1 MVAGYVG
8 LSQVYTPDVAHVFN
22 NMGDALRVKL
32 QTLSQGTKM
41 TVMGRGSILGIHF
54 LEDGNK
60 DVKSYK
66 DRKDDVELKDLF
78 WMEMMEEGF
87 WISKRGGVCLILG
100 TPWGE
105 MERFVGCVEGFLERY
120 GGLVKV

>member
-1 MVAGYVG
+1 MAAGYAG
-8 LSQVYTPDVAHVFN
+8 LSQIYTPDVARDFN
-22 NMGDALRVKL
+22 AMGDALRVKL

-41 TVMGRGSILGIHF
+41 TVMGRGSLVGIHF

-60 DVKSYK
+60 DVKSYR
-66 DRKDDVELKDLF
+66 DRKDEDELKDLF

-87 WISKRGGVCLILG
+87 WISKRGGVHLILG

-105 MERFVGCVEGFLERY
+105 LERFVGCVESFLKRH
-120 GGLVKV
+120 GGLVKI